1 VPTSKQRRDAERRRL
16 HRQMERRQ
24 RRALVRRRMLAIVS
38 VVCVIAVIGIV
49 VGFLLANSGNG
60 KPAAAGNTPTAT
72 PSVTPPAT
80 TSPATNTN
88 AAATTPGTC
97 TFTKSGTAARQVHV
111 PPSHV
116 PTKGT
121 VKAVVDTSQG
131 ALTFTLDRHQA
142 PCTVANFVSLAQQKY
157 FNSTPCHRLTTGPSL
172 YVLQCGDP
180 TGTGSGGPGY
190 KFPDE
195 LSGTEKYTTG
205 VLAMAN
211 AGPNTNGS
219 QFFIVYK
226 NSQLPPNYTIFGS
239 VTSGLN
245 VVDKVAAKGV
255 QGGGSDGKPVKA
267 VTIKTVTV
275 QA

>member
-1 VPTSKQRRDAERRRL
+1 
-16 HRQMERRQ
+16 
-24 RRALVRRRMLAIVS
+24 MLTIVS
-38 VVCVIAVIGIV
+38 VVCVVAVIGIV

-60 KPAAAGNTPTAT
+60 SPAAAGHT
-72 PSVTPPAT
+72 PSVTPTPSSHPASPVPVT
-80 TSPATNTN
+80 SASGTPTSAITSPATTP
-88 AAATTPGTC
+88 TTPTKPGTC
-97 TFTKSGTAARQVHV
+97 TFTKSGTAARHV
-111 PPSHV
+111 QLPPRHV

-131 ALTFTLDRHQA
+131 ALTFTLDRHHA

-157 FNSTPCHRLTTGPSL
+157 FNSTPCHRLTTGRGL

-190 KFPDE
+190 QFPDE
-195 LSGTEKYTTG
+195 LTGKEKYNRG

-226 NSQLPPNYTIFGS
+226 NSQLSPNYTIFGS
-239 VTSGLN
+239 VTSGLS
-245 VVDKVAAKGV
+245 VVDKVARRGV
-255 QGGGSDGKPVKA
+255 QGGGGDGKPV
-267 VTIKTVTV
+267 VPITIKKVTLKS
-275 QA
+275 